1 MERNEPFSGKVRF
14 TNRIH
19 AIAKLILLMLI
30 IPVICVIKLLVT
42 TNLTTSIFL
51 LSLLALIIVL
61 YAASDVSF
69 SYIWKNLRFY
79 LITILL
85 LIVALLAFIDIR
97 LLLTRGL
104 QAYLCFVNIILAGFL
119 FISTSNPSDITLF
132 LMQYKKL
139 KVIAL
144 PLLAATRV
152 MYILNSELQDLLA
165 VQKQRGSTFSL
176 NPLKLDKTIKS
187 FTALIIPALITCL
200 NVSDRIVRTLVV
212 RGYSSERSITKPP
225 FLKLRKT
232 DYWFILFAVFIFSV
246 GIFM

>member
-19 AIAKLILLMLI
+19 AIAKLILLLLV
-30 IPVICVIKLLVT
+30 IPVTCVIKLLVQ

-51 LSLLALIIVL
+51 LLLLALIIAL

-69 SYIWKNLRFY
+69 RYVWKNLRFY

-85 LIVALLAFIDIR
+85 LIVALFAFIDLG

-132 LMQYKKL
+132 LMQDKRL
-139 KVIAL
+139 RAIAL

-152 MYILNSELQDLLA
+152 MYILNSELQDLRD
-165 VQKQRGSTFSL
+165 VQKQRGATFSL

-187 FTALIIPALITCL
+187 FTALLIPALITCL
-200 NVSDRIVRTLVV
+200 NVSDRIARTLIV

-225 FLKLRKT
+225 FLKLKKM

-246 GIFM
+246 GIFV